1 MEILCER
8 LEDVHNEILVE
19 EVEGKKVKNY
29 FLEGICIQSEVPNR
43 NLRVYPKAV
52 VKPVIDKYIT
62 EMLDRHM
69 AVGHLNHPNPDQD
82 PRNNPKE
89 ISHKFEKLTEVGDN
103 WVGRARVTTGT
114 PNGSIVAGLMES
126 GIGMGISTRGVGKT
140 KEFTNKGQKLKV
152 VQNFHLI
159 SPGDIVMDPSAPDA
173 YLTALMENKEWVWE
187 NGLLV
192 EHEKEIKTE
201 VNTLAKNGKL
211 NESMIQLFQHL
222 IKLNS
227 GAK

>member
-1 MEILCER
+1 MEVLCER
-8 LEDVHNEILVE
+8 LEDVQNEILVE
-19 EVEGKKVKNY
+19 EVGGKKVKQY

-43 NLRVYPKAV
+43 NNRVYPKGV
-52 VKPVIDKYIT
+52 VKPVIDKYIS
-62 EMLDRHM
+62 EVLDRHM
-69 AVGHLNHPNPDQD
+69 AVGHLNHPGEGED

-89 ISHKFEKLTEVGDN
+89 ISHKFEKLTEDGNN
-103 WVGRARVTTGT
+103 WIGRARVAVGT
-114 PNGSIVAGLMES
+114 PNGDIVAGLMDT

-140 KEFTNKGQKLKV
+140 KPFMERGKEMKV
-152 VQNFHLI
+152 VQAFHLI

-173 YLTALMENKEWVWE
+173 YLTALMENKEWVWQ
-187 NGLLV
+187 NGFLV
-192 EHEKEIKTE
+192 EREKEIKTE

-211 NESMIQLFQHL
+211 NENMVQLFQYL